1 MNLIKSIFQ
10 HIKNYSLAN
19 LFGKGANVFIFLLI
33 AKVFSV
39 EEFAQYITLMIIIEL
54 LLVFLLFG
62 VDSYLMRAQNT
73 YTFDIT
79 IEFIKL
85 NAILT
90 LIIFTSISLLYSLN
104 LLTSSN
110 FFLFFALNIYLFFR
124 VFEKFF
130 NNYLIRTQQS
140 KEFLKI
146 TFIISYSQLLL
157 VMIAYYLNFLNI
169 TSYFFLLSTAIFIL
183 ISFALLK
190 LRKENVIS
198 PKTAIFNLRSEI
210 IISSIRAASPFLG
223 KNIIGSFSLYSS
235 RILLAVFASPV
246 ELAAYGFYLALYFK
260 AISLMSIISA
270 TFIPM
275 MKDRIHQIK
284 KLQTILKKYE
294 LLYLLFVLLLTLGLF
309 IAYNNSSFIQNM
321 LSTIIK
327 PEYLELI
334 NIGFIFILCFFTS
347 LTIMIYDFWQYSL
360 ENVAKKIIIISSTV
374 SILSVSGYAV
384 IVQTYGTTEIALYYL
399 LMNLLMLFISRR
411 LFYQI
416 KPINENTKY
425 E

>member
-321 LSTIIK
+321 LSTIS
-327 PEYLELI
+327 
-334 NIGFIFILCFFTS
+334 N
-347 LTIMIYDFWQYSL
+347 Q
-360 ENVAKKIIIISSTV
+360 ST
-374 SILSVSGYAV
+374 
-384 IVQTYGTTEIALYYL
+384 
-399 LMNLLMLFISRR
+399 
-411 LFYQI
+411 
-416 KPINENTKY
+416 
-425 E
+425 

>member
-62 VDSYLMRAQNT
+62 VDSYLMRAQST
-73 YTFDIT
+73 YTLDIT

-110 FFLFFALNIYLFFR
+110 FLLFFALNIYLFFR

-157 VMIAYYLNFLNI
+157 VMMAYYLNFLNI

-223 KNIIGSFSLYSS
+223 KNIIGSLSLYSS

-260 AISLMSIISA
+260 AISLMSIVSA

-294 LLYLLFVLLLTLGLF
+294 LLYLLFKTGPLSSSKTILF
-309 IAYNNSSFIQNM
+309 AF
-321 LSTIIK
+321 LS
-327 PEYLELI
+327 
-334 NIGFIFILCFFTS
+334 
-347 LTIMIYDFWQYSL
+347 
-360 ENVAKKIIIISSTV
+360 
-374 SILSVSGYAV
+374 
-384 IVQTYGTTEIALYYL
+384 
-399 LMNLLMLFISRR
+399 
-411 LFYQI
+411 
-416 KPINENTKY
+416 
-425 E
+425 